1 MFSILS
7 KNFVSRNPFKLQPV
21 TQELNNISFT
31 SQNKPSRTRD
41 VEGGIFGDI
50 PKENIG
56 FVMNKNI
63 DIIKEKE
70 KNNKIILLFVL
81 QDAVCINVCIM

>member
-1 MFSILS
+1 M
-7 KNFVSRNPFKLQPV
+7 
-21 TQELNNISFT
+21 
-31 SQNKPSRTRD
+31 
-41 VEGGIFGDI
+41 EGGIFGDI

-81 QDAVCINVCIM
+81 QDAVCINVWIM